1 MSSGKKEKRTR
12 GNKKQ
17 KKMNKEYRVENC
29 LLCIQ
34 DSLAVT

>member
-17 KKMNKEYRVENC
+17 KKNEQGVQRMADDKE
-29 LLCIQ
+29 
-34 DSLAVT
+34 D